1 MRVPDQT
8 NILPSPWRNMSH
20 GHVWNVFAPLTQG
33 CEGIVEIDRIPGCNG
48 SHEQVQATGSMHL
61 ILKGPISQFA
71 QPSQEELAPEG
82 MQYLSFVQADQ
93 HTPPRS
99 EERRVGKE
107 CRSRWSPYH

>member
-1 MRVPDQT
+1 
-8 NILPSPWRNMSH
+8 MSH

-82 MQYLSFVQADQ
+82 MQYLSIVQADQ
-93 HTPPRS
+93 HTPPECLIAKIVQQDAVRS
-99 EERRVGKE
+99 SFPISVSALATRL
-107 CRSRWSPYH
+107 